1 MMGLSDFQIIFQ
13 KPIATYFSGET
24 VHGQILINLS
34 DSKNFQKIEI
44 ELVGEGNVN
53 WTETRYLTLTL
64 TIKGCVRLCVSQVI
78 SSILI

>member
-53 WTETRYLTLTL
+53 WTETRYLSLS
-64 TIKGCVRLCVSQVI
+64 IKGCVRLCVSQVI
-78 SSILI
+78 SSFLI

>member
-53 WTETRYLTLTL
+53 WTETRYLFITK
-64 TIKGCVRLCVSQVI
+64 KGCVRLCVSQVI
-78 SSILI
+78 SSFLI